1 MVGVGVST
9 KFPGKIARASVPQPT
24 RRTWRATFTGACCY
38 TGAAGGRLMPRI
50 IVTNNDQ
57 RREYDLRAVNTVGRH
72 PDNTLQILDR
82 IVSKEHAQILRQPD
96 GRFLYRDLGSL
107 NGSFFRGERLTERLL
122 QDGDEIALGS
132 SRLIYLERPSDSL
145 LQKVT
150 ISPTVT
156 ETMIRQRIA
165 PTSTSREF
173 LPERE
178 IRDEQVLRRDYEKL
192 RLAHELGRSIGLE
205 VNLDVL
211 LEKIIMKAFELI
223 PADRGVILLMA
234 DGTPEPRIAK
244 TRDGKN
250 EDIVLSKSILAEV
263 VQNKAAVLSSDATM
277 DSRFS
282 GAQSIIM
289 QGIRSTMTVPLLHH
303 DELLGIM
310 HLDSMIATNAFVEKD
325 LQIFASIANQAAVAI
340 HNSNLARQIEHE
352 AKTRAQFQRLLS
364 PNLVDQVVQGRLQ
377 LEKGGAL
384 SEVTMLFSDIRGF
397 TSMSEAR
404 APHEIV
410 RLLNEYF
417 ELMVDVIF
425 RYEGT
430 LDKFVGDEIVALFGA
445 PVAMPTAELKAVQC
459 ALDMMTA
466 LTEFNETRLAA
477 GEEPIRIGIGINTG
491 PVVTGAIGSSRAL
504 QYTAIGDAVNI
515 ASRLCSIAKPGEII
529 ISDATYQKVRHDVAV
544 APLPPVRV
552 KGKSE
557 ELRIYST
564 MGLRKRGWSSETTK
578 PG

>member
-1 MVGVGVST
+1 
-9 KFPGKIARASVPQPT
+9 
-24 RRTWRATFTGACCY
+24 
-38 TGAAGGRLMPRI
+38 MPRI

-82 IVSKEHAQILRQPD
+82 IVSKEHAQIIRQPD

-132 SRLIYLERPSDSL
+132 SRMVYLERPSDSL

-165 PTSTSREF
+165 PTSASREF
-173 LPERE
+173 LPERD

-205 VNLDVL
+205 VDLDVL

-244 TRDGKN
+244 TRGGKN

-325 LQIFASIANQAAVAI
+325 LQIFASIASQAAVAI
-340 HNSNLARQIEHE
+340 HNSNLARRIEHE

-384 SEVTMLFSDIRGF
+384 SDVTMLFSDIRGF

-425 RYEGT
+425 RFEGT

-459 ALDMMTA
+459 ALDMMAT
-466 LTEFNETRLAA
+466 LTEFNQTRLAA

-529 ISDATYQKVRHDVAV
+529 ISDATYQAVRNEVAV

-557 ELRIYST
+557 ELRVYSA
-564 MGLRKRGWSSETTK
+564 MGLRQRRWSSENTK